1 MHIMSALFHCPYQK
15 NFLHLFLVDVVPF
28 IQVMITGDQAL
39 TACHVAAQ
47 VHIVSQPV
55 LILTLRA
62 GDGALGEFD
71 WLSPDEELKF
81 PYKYVAISLDL
92 LQTALTVVKAMTNF
106 YSSA

>member
-1 MHIMSALFHCPYQK
+1 
-15 NFLHLFLVDVVPF
+15 LFLVDVVPF

-81 PYKYVAISLDL
+81 PYKYVAISVDL
-92 LQTALTVVKAMTNF
+92 LQTAHAVVKAMTKF